1 MMEVKN
7 CKKVW
12 ILIIIGAVIENFIL
26 GLRML
31 NPILKREALLYIEN
45 YSGLYFLL
53 MGMTTLGMG
62 LFGYSVFIIIE
73 HIYKKRSSPK
83 ACPTERN

>member
-1 MMEVKN
+1 MEIKN
-7 CKKVW
+7 AKKIW
-12 ILIIIGAVIENFIL
+12 LLIIIGAVIEDFIL

-31 NPILKREALLYIEN
+31 NPVLKREALLYIES

-53 MGMTTLGMG
+53 MGMVTLGIG

-73 HIYKKRSSPK
+73 HIYKKK
-83 ACPTERN
+83 EFA